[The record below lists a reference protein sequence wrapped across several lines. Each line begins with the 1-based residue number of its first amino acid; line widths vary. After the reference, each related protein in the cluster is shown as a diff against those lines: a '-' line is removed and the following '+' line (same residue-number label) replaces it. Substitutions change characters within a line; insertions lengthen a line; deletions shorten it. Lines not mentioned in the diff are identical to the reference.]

1 MRQVSVTAARSHL
14 HALIAA
20 AAGGEEI
27 VITRRG
33 RPIVRLVRAGRFKV
47 GIMGDSLGDIPDFRE
62 PLSEEELALW
72 EGGSDGAGDGPIP
85 HPAA

>member
-1 MRQVSVTAARSHL
+1 MRQVSVTAARSHF

-20 AAGGEEI
+20 AAAGEEI

-47 GIMGDSLGDIPDFRE
+47 GILGGTLGDIPDFLE

-72 EGGSDGAGDGPIP
+72 EGGTEGAG
-85 HPAA
+85 